1 MLTRLR
7 IYWNV
12 YNEDDSKV
20 NITVYAVNAGVDQ
33 DIPSAS
39 TTSAAVASTSAA
51 ATSQKTSSAI
61 TSTAAATSSA
71 VPSTTTAAASTA
83 VANATLSRRTN
94 LNINK
99 TIVTQLANHG
109 YGWEP
114 VALPEGRYYI
124 YGYVDDGYGTSNK
137 SNVFSVVEGSNT
149 SCLAA
154 YESMSKTATATGQ
167 ASGSATLGAGT
178 SNSDA
183 AESSSGIGG
192 GAIAG
197 IVVGVVAGLGVLA
210 ALAFLCLRK
219 RRRDRKFGNR
229 WDGDDHQMGTTHR
242 RVISRSTAPSDRG
255 HSLYS
260 SIGRGNNRG
269 MDKGG
274 TEGNAVV
281 IGALSKNGS
290 YHSSRTQNS
299 ADNMG
304 RTVEGVPVTPAAADQ
319 FTTDGEKDNQ
329 EVLQDTS
336 SQGHDPFKTPT
347 IPGLSVQPTQY
358 SQPVLSPVETDS
370 NRHSSSDP
378 INSPPIAAAN
388 SPNQPRTSRSDS
400 QSSQPRPASQIQ
412 ANRKISQGSMGTG
425 DAPNPNTSGGNLGR
439 SNSSRRKPVPSLGPE
454 LRGELAR
461 QASLKAKE
469 EGVKAMPQMGLGLK
483 RGQEVA
489 RNEEGQKSYVIMPD
503 PPMAQD

>member
-1 MLTRLR
+1 
-7 IYWNV
+7 
-12 YNEDDSKV
+12 
-20 NITVYAVNAGVDQ
+20 
-33 DIPSAS
+33 
-39 TTSAAVASTSAA
+39 
-51 ATSQKTSSAI
+51 
-61 TSTAAATSSA
+61 
-71 VPSTTTAAASTA
+71 
-83 VANATLSRRTN
+83 
-94 LNINK
+94 
-99 TIVTQLANHG
+99 
-109 YGWEP
+109 
-114 VALPEGRYYI
+114 
-124 YGYVDDGYGTSNK
+124 
-137 SNVFSVVEGSNT
+137 
-149 SCLAA
+149 
-154 YESMSKTATATGQ
+154 MSKTATATGH
-167 ASGSATLGAGT
+167 ATGNATLGAGT
-178 SNSDA
+178 SNSEA

-197 IVVGVVAGLGVLA
+197 IVVGVLAGLGVLA
-210 ALAFLCLRK
+210 ALAFFCLRK
-219 RRRDRKFGNR
+219 RRRDRKCGNR

-242 RVISRSTAPSDRG
+242 RVISRSTAPSDPG

-269 MDKGG
+269 MDKGE

-336 SQGHDPFKTPT
+336 SQGHNPFKTPT
-347 IPGLSVQPTQY
+347 IPGLSVQPTQH
-358 SQPVLSPVETDS
+358 SQSVLSSIETDS
-370 NRHSSSDP
+370 NRRSSSDP
-378 INSPPIAAAN
+378 IHSPPIAAVN

-412 ANRKISQGSMGTG
+412 ANRKTSQGSMGTG
-425 DAPNPNTSGGNLGR
+425 DAANPSTSGGSLGR

-469 EGVKAMPQMGLGLK
+469 EGAKAMPQMGLGLK
-483 RGQEVA
+483 RGQEAA